1 MAIAVPA
8 SRGRIP
14 VTAAERLAAA
24 RGGLVSAFVT
34 RESRGQDQR
43 CPWDL
48 VSLSGQ
54 TAIERAAVAWL
65 VAEAVMRQRCGP
77 SDKAFQTW
85 RTATLAGASLTGLD
99 RDLVL
104 AFASPVFKPQGNPS
118 GEPSH
123 GVPGHVGEWLWYLL
137 ALEQPDLPERA
148 REYLAEPKDTVTDSG
163 GDGLVIYRVPQAP
176 GPEFLFRLWE
186 MKKYTGQDN
195 SVTDTVRG
203 AWDQL
208 AEHGA
213 RYVISQTAWAY
224 KHVSPEA
231 ENFVS
236 QLAELWLTGH
246 PSSGAGVSV
255 ATNSSAV
262 PQRRAFDRSHERIP
276 KLPHDGQLE
285 GLIIAVDNFTDFA
298 THVQELVWTA
308 L

>member
-104 AFASPVFKPQGNPS
+104 AFASPVFNLKETRAASRATGF
-118 GEPSH
+118 
-123 GVPGHVGEWLWYLL
+123 PG
-137 ALEQPDLPERA
+137 
-148 REYLAEPKDTVTDSG
+148 
-163 GDGLVIYRVPQAP
+163 
-176 GPEFLFRLWE
+176 
-186 MKKYTGQDN
+186 M
-195 SVTDTVRG
+195 
-203 AWDQL
+203 
-208 AEHGA
+208 
-213 RYVISQTAWAY
+213 
-224 KHVSPEA
+224 
-231 ENFVS
+231 
-236 QLAELWLTGH
+236 
-246 PSSGAGVSV
+246 
-255 ATNSSAV
+255 
-262 PQRRAFDRSHERIP
+262 
-276 KLPHDGQLE
+276 
-285 GLIIAVDNFTDFA
+285 
-298 THVQELVWTA
+298 
-308 L
+308 